1 MIARETRS
9 KLFVIRTFERL
20 ERELAGNDFL
30 ESDIGQRHARRR
42 FHHRS
47 MSQTELADALGDNV
61 DQELLVWNYLSC
73 FLEELSRHMAKGSD
87 GAVRFRRELKNGR
100 RAGGESGGCKL
111 RHDHKM
117 ER

>member
-1 MIARETRS
+1 MESLRV
-9 KLFVIRTFERL
+9 FRTFERL
-20 ERELAGNDFL
+20 ECELTGDDFL
-30 ESDIGQRHARRR
+30 EGDIGQRHTGRR

-47 MSQTELADALGDNV
+47 VSQTELADALGDNV

-73 FLEELSRHMAKGSD
+73 FLEELSRHMAQGSD

-100 RAGGESGGCKL
+100 RAGGESGGCKA
-111 RHDHKM
+111 RCDHKM

>member
-1 MIARETRS
+1 
-9 KLFVIRTFERL
+9 
-20 ERELAGNDFL
+20 
-30 ESDIGQRHARRR
+30 
-42 FHHRS
+42 
-47 MSQTELADALGDNV
+47 MSQTELADALGNNV

-73 FLEELSRHMAKGSD
+73 FLEELSRHMAQGSD

-111 RHDHKM
+111 RRDHKM